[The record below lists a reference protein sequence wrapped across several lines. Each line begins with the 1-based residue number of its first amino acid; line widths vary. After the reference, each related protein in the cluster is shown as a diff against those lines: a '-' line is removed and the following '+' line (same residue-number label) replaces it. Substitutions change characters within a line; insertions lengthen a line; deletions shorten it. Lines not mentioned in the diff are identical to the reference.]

1 MSLHTPIPI
10 AAAPPVP
17 SSLMPEATFD
27 SMYEAFNAYERD
39 QLVPGI
45 NREIAGVHTNAT
57 AAAEAAQQAG
67 ASAGDA
73 EQAAAAAAQAAASAQ
88 AAVADV
94 ETWVSGGVYTV
105 NKLVWGTAAP
115 YDGTVYRATAA
126 HSGQATPPQDDA
138 ARWVAVGANWSVDPK
153 GDRTHEAVTSTDA
166 AGNITGISFQKSGK
180 PGSDTYT
187 WTGGLVTQEVT
198 TWNGSTWTTTHTW
211 SNGNWA
217 GSTTVRS

>member
-1 MSLHTPIPI
+1 MTPIPP
-10 AAAPPVP
+10 APPVP
-17 SSLMPEATFD
+17 SSLDPEVTFD
-27 SMYEAFNAYERD
+27 AQWEAFNRWVADDLR
-39 QLVPGI
+39 PGV
-45 NREIAGVHTNAT
+45 NAAATAVGGNAT

-73 EQAAAAAAQAAASAQ
+73 QQAAAAAAQAAASAQ

-115 YDGTVYRATAA
+115 YNGTVYRAKVA

-138 ARWVAVGANWSVDPK
+138 AHWVAVGANWSVDPK

>member
-1 MSLHTPIPI
+1 MTTPIPI
-10 AAAPPVP
+10 PAAPPIP
-17 SSLMPEATFD
+17 TSTSPEATFD
-27 SMYEAFNAYERD
+27 AQWEAFNRWIADDLR
-39 QLVPGI
+39 PGV
-45 NREIAGVHTNAT
+45 NAAATAVGDNAT

-67 ASAGDA
+67 ASAGA
-73 EQAAAAAAQAAASAQ
+73 AQQAAAAAAQAAASAQ

-115 YDGTVYRATAA
+115 YNGTVYRATVA

-138 ARWVAVGANWSVDPK
+138 AHWVAVGANWSVDPK

-187 WTGGLVTQEVT
+187 WAGGLVTQEVT

-211 SNGNWA
+211 SSGNWA
-217 GSTTVRS
+217 GSNTVRS

>member
-1 MSLHTPIPI
+1 MTPIPP
-10 AAAPPVP
+10 APPVP
-17 SSLMPEATFD
+17 SSLDPEVTFD
-27 SMYEAFNAYERD
+27 AQWEAFNRWVADDLR
-39 QLVPGI
+39 PGV
-45 NREIAGVHTNAT
+45 NAAATAVGGNAT

-73 EQAAAAAAQAAASAQ
+73 QQAAAAAAQAAASAH

-115 YDGTVYRATAA
+115 YDGTVYRATAP

-138 ARWVAVGANWSVDPK
+138 VCWVAVGANWSVDPK

>member
-1 MSLHTPIPI
+1 MTPIPP
-10 AAAPPVP
+10 APPVP
-17 SSLMPEATFD
+17 SSLDPEVTFD
-27 SMYEAFNAYERD
+27 AQWEAFNRWIADDLR
-39 QLVPGI
+39 PGV
-45 NREIAGVHTNAT
+45 NAAATAVGGDAT

-73 EQAAAAAAQAAASAQ
+73 QQAAAAAAQAAASAQ

-105 NKLVWGTAAP
+105 NKLVWGTAPP

-126 HSGQATPPQDDA
+126 HSGQSTPPQDDA
-138 ARWVAVGANWSVDPK
+138 AHWVAVGANWSVDPK

>member
-1 MSLHTPIPI
+1 MTPIPP
-10 AAAPPVP
+10 APPVP
-17 SSLMPEATFD
+17 SSLDPEVTFD
-27 SMYEAFNAYERD
+27 AQWEAFNHWVADDLR
-39 QLVPGI
+39 PGV
-45 NREIAGVHTNAT
+45 NAAASAVGGNAT

-73 EQAAAAAAQAAASAQ
+73 QQAAAAAAQAAASAQ

-187 WTGGLVTQEVT
+187 WAGGVVTQEVT